1 MRLAKLAR
9 ALLGALL
16 LAGGVALALTGC
28 SGEPGD
34 AEMRRLGEEVG
45 VVEIETT
52 EVEPTVAVP
61 NVVGLPTHDAAKA
74 LEAEGLGSPALTEV
88 PSSEPTGTVIGQNPQ
103 GGARL
108 PAGSVVELY
117 FSRGQAPEDG

>member
-1 MRLAKLAR
+1 MRLAKGTR

-16 LAGGVALALTGC
+16 VGGIAFSLAGC
-28 SGEPGD
+28 SGEPDD

-45 VVEIETT
+45 VVEIEPT

-74 LEAEGLGSPALTEV
+74 LEDEGFSSPALTEV
-88 PSSEPTGTVIGQNPQ
+88 PSSEPTGSVIAQNPR
-103 GGARL
+103 GGTPL

-117 FSRGQAPEDG
+117 FSRGQDPEDR